1 MKNIKLKKIRVC
13 LIFVLVFCVEVCF
26 LCFKS
31 DFFIIDFFGNY
42 FVVGKIIC
50 FGYLYLFEV
59 LVFDNIFD

>member
-1 MKNIKLKKIRVC
+1 M
-13 LIFVLVFCVEVCF
+13 FDFCVSILCRSMF